1 MTAKKRTTKSA
12 DDVILDVLGYEFPF
26 DDGTEA
32 ERKIKRR
39 LRYHGLRPY
48 RQERVS
54 LLRRLKDEIQGE
66 IHRGARSRYFAG
78 SHGRYAA
85 MEDFDTERMIEDF
98 GQSYP
103 DVPREEIKAFLPFAI
118 YLYYLR

>member
-12 DDVILDVLGYEFPF
+12 DAVILDVLGYEFPF
-26 DDGTEA
+26 HDRTEA
-32 ERKIKRR
+32 ERKVKRR
-39 LRYHGLRPY
+39 LRYHGLGPY
-48 RQERVS
+48 RQERVD
-54 LLRRLKDEIQGE
+54 LLRRFKDAIQSE

-85 MEDFDTERMIEDF
+85 MEDFDFERMIEDF
-98 GQSYP
+98 SQSYP
-103 DVPREEIKAFLPFAI
+103 DVPHKEIKRFLPCAV